1 MVNVT
6 GTAAL
11 LSSALFLIV
20 SKLDV
25 GVDAVVSPEKKIQ
38 CMYGVRV
45 SRSEM
50 C

>member
-1 MVNVT
+1 MVNLT

-25 GVDAVVSPEKKIQ
+25 GVDAVVAGENS
-38 CMYGVRV
+38 MYVWSKGK
-45 SRSEM
+45 S
-50 C
+50 